1 MSGAAAVSDTRRE
14 SSSGQG
20 RLDNDITRG
29 SDTIMDVDIFWIACP
44 FCTNYRKGEKNPS
57 ILWWVIQHLLWP
69 TARWYLPYL
78 IDKPQQLQSVLWVL
92 SWGQIRWSLQ
102 GTKAMGKIQASQ
114 LYYTLP
120 CPACLPTIKYIKH
133 KIRPTIGGQKT
144 MLRLFCRRGWH
155 QWGWGRKIQ

>member
-1 MSGAAAVSDTRRE
+1 MFFILFRPSSLYYSIGVNSDVSYFFIDKI
-14 SSSGQG
+14 SNHS
-20 RLDNDITRG
+20 
-29 SDTIMDVDIFWIACP
+29 
-44 FCTNYRKGEKNPS
+44 
-57 ILWWVIQHLLWP
+57 LWWISSLEYRGLKTP
-69 TARWYLPYL
+69 IYNYL
-78 IDKPQQLQSVLWVL
+78 IDKPQQLQSVLWVV

-144 MLRLFCRRGWH
+144 MLRLFCRRGRH
-155 QWGWGRKIQ
+155 QWGWGGKIQ